1 MEYNERI
8 KQYRK
13 QKNLTQQQLA
23 DEIDVSRQSVV
34 RWENGFTVPS
44 LYYAQKI
51 AECFGVTVTELMT
64 GEQEKPQKDTDG
76 DISKKHKLC
85 FARFCIAAAAI
96 AIVYHLLRGL
106 LATIR
111 YSYVKYGGG
120 FYGYN
125 HGRLYIILDVLNYTF
140 DCLVV
145 LGFFAAF
152 AVWVVRLVAW
162 LNGTDD
168 KYLRYRL
175 YRLWNI
181 GLAAWVC
188 AILAAAL
195 ALYGHITYLLT
206 LCIAAMI
213 AAVADYI
220 FDCVF
225 KKLYGKKMVVP
236 RNKAVDIINLVF
248 CIIGLATLIA
258 FACCIVYVAT
268 AISNTNDLEMLF
280 SLLYFGF
287 AAAGIVVLYIAAR
300 VALRIVIMRRSKDS

>member
-23 DEIDVSRQSVV
+23 DEIGVSRQSVV

-44 LYYAQKI
+44 MYYAQQL
-51 AECFGVTVTELMT
+51 AHCFGVTVTELMT
-64 GEQEKPQKDTDG
+64 GEQEKLQKDSDG

-85 FARFCIAAAAI
+85 FARFCIAVAAI
-96 AIVYHLLRGL
+96 AIGYHLLRGL

-111 YSYVKYGGG
+111 HSYVKYGD
-120 FYGYN
+120 FFS
-125 HGRLYIILDVLNYTF
+125 RREMWIAFDALNYIF

-145 LGFFAAF
+145 VGFFAA
-152 AVWVVRLVAW
+152 AAIWVVRLVAW

-168 KYLRYRL
+168 RYLRYRL

-225 KKLYGKKMVVP
+225 KKLYGKRMVVP
-236 RNKAVDIINLVF
+236 RNKAVDILNLVF
-248 CIIGLATLIA
+248 CIIGLATLIV

-268 AISNTNDLEMLF
+268 AIQNTNDLEMLF

-300 VALRIVIMRRSKDS
+300 VALRIVIMRRSKDN